1 MYLFIV
7 SLWANQDLRCTCVKW
22 GCFALLYCGSGWR
35 CREIECQTNPGC
47 IQIFLPA
54 SPEVSFNTTGLLKI
68 LKGRVILPLTSIDS
82 VCRKSCLGTS
92 ESVSPPFQ
100 QRSFYFPHTHS
111 QPPPKSNDLRH
122 VVKTET
128 LFGLK
133 SHFWRCAIADPPKWI
148 LKTRLQLFFTS
159 TYLYQLPAYLC
170 ARRWGLSSRTI
181 SWDTASLYLLQGIH
195 VHFRVLTLE
204 KTLTLLID
212 AVSFIILHD
221 LQSSF
226 GRRLQKEAASE
237 EVSEWQISRWGP
249 FLQSNEPQSLF
260 LRSGLTLEISSC
272 QYACS
277 SCPQTIPLNQHK

>member
-1 MYLFIV
+1 MYLSIV

-92 ESVSPPFQ
+92 ESMSPPFQ
-100 QRSFYFPHTHS
+100 QRIYYFPRAHS
-111 QPPPKSNDLRH
+111 QPPSKSNDLRH

-133 SHFWRCAIADPPKWI
+133 LYFGGVLLRTRPIEYWKLVCSCFSPPRI
-148 LKTRLQLFFTS
+148 
-159 TYLYQLPAYLC
+159 C
-170 ARRWGLSSRTI
+170 I
-181 SWDTASLYLLQGIH
+181 SC
-195 VHFRVLTLE
+195 
-204 KTLTLLID
+204 
-212 AVSFIILHD
+212 LHIYVRD
-221 LQSSF
+221 VE
-226 GRRLQKEAASE
+226 G
-237 EVSEWQISRWGP
+237 
-249 FLQSNEPQSLF
+249 
-260 LRSGLTLEISSC
+260 
-272 QYACS
+272 
-277 SCPQTIPLNQHK
+277 